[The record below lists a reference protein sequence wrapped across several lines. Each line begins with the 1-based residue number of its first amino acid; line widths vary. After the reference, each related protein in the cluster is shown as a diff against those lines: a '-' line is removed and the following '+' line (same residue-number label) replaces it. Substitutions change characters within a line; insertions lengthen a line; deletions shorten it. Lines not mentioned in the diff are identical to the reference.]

1 LRQQPE
7 SASRSSPADTLLLRD
22 REFADEHFQRGA
34 ANNPCFRHTI
44 RRDDGKVLSI
54 SIRGPKEQGYNDSF
68 DFDVS
73 A

>member
-1 LRQQPE
+1 MKRIKLY
-7 SASRSSPADTLLLRD
+7 
-22 REFADEHFQRGA
+22 
-34 ANNPCFRHTI
+34 
-44 RRDDGKVLSI
+44 GKVLSYSI